1 MPIKSYFSFR
11 KNKKTKSKI
20 KASSFT
26 RRKKHTKRI
35 LKNKKKNFRKFSMQ
49 LAGMVREE
57 HVYEES
63 RCPICLED
71 YGDPPDKPI
80 QILNCNHGVH
90 LNCIEEW
97 VRKNPYQ
104 VLCPLCKDPITIK
117 SIVDIAN
124 EAKRSAQNA
133 LPSSAVLARLPHLTH
148 VPVPSTTA
156 RENYETYR
164 ARLDRQRRR
173 GSSGLSSG

>member
-20 KASSFT
+20 KVSSFT
-26 RRKKHTKRI
+26 QRKKHTKRI

-49 LAGMVREE
+49 LAGMVHEE
-57 HVYEES
+57 PVYEES

-124 EAKRSAQNA
+124 EAKLTARNTVS
-133 LPSSAVLARLPHLTH
+133 SSAVLAGRNHLT
-148 VPVPSTTA
+148 PVPITRADA
-156 RENYETYR
+156 RANYERHR
-164 ARLDRQRRR
+164 ANLDRQREPSSLSR
-173 GSSGLSSG
+173 G